1 MLERRYLTI
10 PGFNPGTDAGGRRL
24 SYLEARGAAGGVPV
38 LCVHG
43 LTRNALDFERLA
55 PALAES
61 RRVIAIDVAG
71 RGESDRLADP
81 GRYHVAT
88 YAADALALLAALGIA
103 AVDWVGTSMGGLIG
117 MAVAGAEDAG
127 VRAHVRRLVL
137 NDIGPF
143 IPKAALARI
152 GEYVSRSWR
161 FADLAAA
168 EAHVRKAYAPFA
180 LRTDADWRRLTEIS
194 VRPAPEGGLVQNYDP
209 AIGDASRGRAPEDVD
224 LWSAWNRVRCP
235 TLVLRGAESDVLP
248 AEVAQEMT
256 RTGPKAE
263 LVEFAGVGH
272 APALLDDDQIG
283 AVARWLA
290 RPE

>member
-10 PGFNPGTDAGGRRL
+10 DDAGGRRRL
-24 SYLEARGAAGGVPV
+24 SYLEAGDGGVPV

-43 LTRNALDFERLA
+43 MTRNALDFERLA
-55 PALAES
+55 PVLAES
-61 RRVIAIDVAG
+61 RRVISLDVAG
-71 RGESDRLADP
+71 RGESDRLSDP
-81 GRYHVAT
+81 GRYQVAT
-88 YAADALALLAALGIA
+88 YAADALALLGVLGIA

-161 FADLAAA
+161 FADMAAA

-180 LRTDADWRRLTEIS
+180 LESDADWRRLTEIS
-194 VRPAPEGGLVQNYDP
+194 VRPGAGGGLVQNYDSAIADP
-209 AIGDASRGRAPEDVD
+209 ARGREPEDVD
-224 LWSAWNRVRCP
+224 LWPTWDRIRCP
-235 TLVLRGAESDVLP
+235 VLVLRGAKSDVLP
-248 AEVAQEMT
+248 AEVAAEMT
-256 RTGPKAE
+256 RRGPGAE
-263 LVEFAGVGH
+263 LIAFAGVGH
-272 APALLDDDQIG
+272 APALFDDDQIA
-283 AVARWLA
+283 AVAQWLA
-290 RPE
+290 RPA